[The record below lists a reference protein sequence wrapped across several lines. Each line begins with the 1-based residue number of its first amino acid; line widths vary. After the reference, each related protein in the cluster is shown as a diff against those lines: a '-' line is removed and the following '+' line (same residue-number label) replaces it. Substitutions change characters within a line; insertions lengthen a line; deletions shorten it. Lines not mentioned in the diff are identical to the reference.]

1 MSAASVKLLQAA
13 AGIAGGT
20 KELAERLGIRE
31 SLLEKFLDGTMLL
44 PDPLLLQAV
53 DVVLGS
59 RQPPLP
65 GEVSPAACA
74 AGGPALD
81 SGA

>member
-1 MSAASVKLLQAA
+1 MSAASIKLLQAA
-13 AGIAGGT
+13 AEITGGT
-20 KELAERLGIRE
+20 RELAERLGIRE

-44 PDPLLLQAV
+44 PDPLLLRAV
-53 DVVLGS
+53 DVVLAH

-65 GEVSPAACA
+65 DEVSPAACA
-74 AGGPALD
+74 ARGPALD